1 MEECGCSRQRVALRL
16 IRFTWHSRCE
26 MALEGTEILALE
38 LATFEA
44 WRAEEIV
51 ALGPWRL
58 RCMHGVTNRAN
69 SVWAG
74 PGEPAGGFARAIAE
88 VEAFYAE
95 RALPAIFQIT
105 PVADPRL
112 DALLAARGYG
122 SFDAVSFQVADAAR
136 VAAIEP
142 RPSASAACESA
153 LSDAWFEVS
162 GRRGRFRG
170 DEIAVY
176 RAFLERLA
184 GRAGFASACD
194 PGGEIAAAGIAIAA
208 VGLTIAAPPL
218 AGVFSML
225 TLPERRRRGL
235 ADAVLGASARFA
247 LTRGATRLYLQVEIE
262 NAAARALYAR
272 AGFAEAY
279 RYHYRR
285 RAKP

>member
-1 MEECGCSRQRVALRL
+1 VSTDADEV
-16 IRFTWHSRCE
+16 
-26 MALEGTEILALE
+26 LALE
-38 LATFEA
+38 LAAFEA
-44 WRAEEIV
+44 WGAAEVV

-58 RCMHGVTNRAN
+58 RFMHGVTNRAN
-69 SVWAG
+69 SVWVG

-88 VEAFYAE
+88 VETFYAE

-122 SFDAVSFQVADAAR
+122 SFDAVSFQLADAAR

-142 RPSASAACESA
+142 KPRASAACESA

-170 DEIAVY
+170 DDVAVY

-184 GRAGFASACD
+184 GRAGFASVRD
-194 PGGEIAAAGIAIAA
+194 PGGEIAA
-208 VGLTIAAPPL
+208 VGLTIVAPPL

-225 TLPERRRRGL
+225 TLPEQRRRGL
-235 ADAVLGASARFA
+235 ADAVLGASAHFA
-247 LTRGATRLYLQVEIE
+247 LARGATRLYLQVEIE

-285 RAKP
+285 AKP

>member
-16 IRFTWHSRCE
+16 IRFAWHSRCE
-26 MALEGTEILALE
+26 MALEGTEIVALE
-38 LATFEA
+38 LAAFDA
-44 WRAEEIV
+44 WTAEEIV

-74 PGEPAGGFARAIAE
+74 PGEPAGGFAHAIAE

-112 DALLAARGYG
+112 DALLAERGYG

-142 RPSASAACESA
+142 RPSASATCESA

-170 DEIAVY
+170 DDIAVY

-184 GRAGFASACD
+184 GRAGFASARED
-194 PGGEIAAAGIAIAA
+194 REERGEIAA
-208 VGLTIAAPPL
+208 VGLTIVAAPL

-225 TLPERRRRGL
+225 TLPEQRRRGL

-247 LTRGATRLYLQVEIE
+247 FARGATRLYLQVEIE

-272 AGFAEAY
+272 AGFAPAY